1 MDDVA
6 VKYTSWILW
15 GRYSNS
21 FTAND
26 YSSWKQNE
34 ESIFDP
40 CQYKKSDSVRMIIVI
55 RVISY
60 PAIVE
65 TSSTLSWS
73 LTREAGYSLGTKIS
87 YEMFHIFEIMTY
99 DRNEHCAI
107 LLYDYIVK
115 YRVAHSAS
123 GSEHLFVSN
132 RLQNIYCEFI
142 HTIPTVSTP
151 TWDSPQIEHSCF
163 IWSFL

>member
-1 MDDVA
+1 MV
-6 VKYTSWILW
+6 
-15 GRYSNS
+15 
-21 FTAND
+21 
-26 YSSWKQNE
+26 
-34 ESIFDP
+34 
-40 CQYKKSDSVRMIIVI
+40 IVI

-60 PAIVE
+60 SAIVK

-73 LTREAGYSLGTKIS
+73 LTRQAGHSLDTKIS

-99 DRNEHCAI
+99 DMNEYCAI
-107 LLYDYIVK
+107 LLYDNIVK
-115 YRVAHSAS
+115 YRVVRSAS

-151 TWDSPQIEHSCF
+151 T
-163 IWSFL
+163 